1 MLMITF
7 RVDGTPVPKGRP
19 RFARRGKFVSTYTDK
34 STLQYE
40 DLVADGAKR
49 AMGASEPF
57 EVPLEAFFYFSMPIP
72 KSYSK
77 KRTEACL
84 SGLER
89 PLKKDLDNLIK
100 SVSDGMN
107 KIVYKDDAQIV
118 SLHATK
124 VYGEPYMEVLIKEAE

>member
-1 MLMITF
+1 MLMVTF

-34 STLQYE
+34 TTLQYE
-40 DLVADGAKR
+40 DLIADGAKR

-57 EVPLEAFFYFSMPIP
+57 EVALEAFIYFSLPIP

-89 PLKKDLDNLIK
+89 PMKKDLDNLIK
-100 SVSDGMN
+100 AVGDGMN
-107 KIVYKDDAQIV
+107 KIIYKDDGQIV
-118 SLHATK
+118 NLHATK
-124 VYGEPYMEVLIKEAE
+124 VYGEPYVEVLIREAE